1 MVVLKLFPG
10 LSASLLDH
18 ILHTPDLRGVV
29 LETFGS
35 GNAPTSEAFLS
46 AIRGAVAR
54 GITIVNVTQCY
65 SGSVVMGRYE
75 TGNVLSQT
83 GVIGGGD
90 MTTESATTKLMYLL
104 AQDLSPEEVAHLMQV
119 SLRGELTV

>member
-1 MVVLKLFPG
+1 M
-10 LSASLLDH
+10 
-18 ILHTPDLRGVV
+18 V

-35 GNAPTSEAFLS
+35 GNAPTDTTFLS
-46 AIRGAVAR
+46 TIRAAVER

-65 SGSVVMGRYE
+65 SGSVVMARYE

-90 MTTESATTKLMYLL
+90 MTTEAAVTKLMYLL
-104 AQDLSPEEVAHLMQV
+104 AQDLSQEMVSRLMQV

>member
-1 MVVLKLFPG
+1 MCIRD
-10 LSASLLDH
+10 S
-18 ILHTPDLRGVV
+18 LRGVV

-35 GNAPTSEAFLS
+35 GNAPTDEAFLS
-46 AIRGAVAR
+46 AIKGAVAR

-104 AQDLSPEEVAHLMQV
+104 AQDLSQAEVARLMQV
-119 SLRGELTV
+119 SLRGELTI